1 MSETKV
7 MITGIPGIMSSLVA
21 TEIAGCKDI
30 ILSPVGLTH
39 ETFGIIRRDGF
50 VLQGISIPDHEN
62 AIRKYEP
69 DIIVD
74 FSKGSP
80 ERNCELFCK
89 CNVPFVMGTTGGDI
103 EAMKKMVENSNI
115 SAVIASNMASPVVV
129 IQAMLEYAAK
139 NFPDVFSGYS
149 LKIAESHQ
157 EMKIDT
163 SGTAIVFE
171 ELLNVMGAISDKDG
185 ILSIRDPLI
194 QKRLCGIPEEHL
206 KGHGHHEY
214 VLISRDGT
222 VHLGI
227 SHNIDG
233 RNAYVDG
240 AIEAIRFLA
249 KKRCESGKVFSMI
262 DVLKG

>member
-7 MITGIPGIMSSLVA
+7 MITGIPGNMSSLIA
-21 TEIAGCKDI
+21 TEIVECKDMV
-30 ILSPVGLTH
+30 LSPVGLTH
-39 ETFGIIRRDGF
+39 ETFGIIRRGGF
-50 VLQGISIPDHEN
+50 ALQGIPISGHEN

-74 FSKGSP
+74 FSTGDLS
-80 ERNCELFCK
+80 ENCKMYCDLG
-89 CNVPFVMGTTGGDI
+89 VPFVMGSTGGNI
-103 EAMKKMVENSNI
+103 MVMKSIVMESNI
-115 SAVIASNMASPVVV
+115 SAVIAPNMAAPVVL
-129 IQAMLEYAAK
+129 IQSMLEHAAES
-139 NFPDVFSGYS
+139 FSGVFDDYS

-157 EMKIDT
+157 EMKTDT
-163 SGTAIVFE
+163 SGTAIAVE
-171 ELLNVMGAISDKDG
+171 KLLIKMGAVSDDGG

-194 QKRLCGIPEEHL
+194 QERILGISKKNL

-214 VLISRDGT
+214 VLTSRDGT

-227 SHNIDG
+227 IHNIDG

-249 KKRCESGKVFSMI
+249 KKSGESEKVFSMT
-262 DVLKG
+262 DVLRG